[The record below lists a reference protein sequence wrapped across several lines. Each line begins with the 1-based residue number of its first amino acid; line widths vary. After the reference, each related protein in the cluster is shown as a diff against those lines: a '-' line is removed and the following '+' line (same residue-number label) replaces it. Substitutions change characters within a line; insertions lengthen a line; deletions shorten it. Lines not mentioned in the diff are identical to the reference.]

1 MASTYYTIGSKG
13 DEVKKLQQTLTNA
26 GYDTK
31 GVDGIFGA
39 NTQAAVTAY
48 QKANNLTQD
57 GIAGSQ
63 TLGSLYKPAA
73 TTQTIPQI
81 NQAAPVAPKQPAVDL
96 SALSNINLNPTVTV
110 PTYET
115 PFQDKLNSALDKI
128 LSYNPNSAYDVTTD
142 PLYAPLKQQYDNA
155 GQSAFNNQIGRLSAL
170 TGGRPSTAAVGTAT
184 ASQNQ
189 YAKDFAGTV
198 LPSLV
203 SAEQTRKQNEYNN
216 IINQL
221 EALQGADNTG
231 YNRFRD
237 TTSDTQKA
245 EEKKISDYLSTIGQY
260 SDNYQA
266 RINVVENDNDPTN
279 DYESPLLKAKRQE
292 KIAAQEAAKA
302 EAEQL
307 AYEREVE
314 QAKLTNDTKLTNA
327 QISNYAADNARQAAS
342 GGSSTTDITSLGT
355 PQQLNYFNNAFNYL
369 LEKNG
374 DDGYKAYQQL
384 LRESKDYN
392 ASMGGKLYTELGKQ
406 LQAYGKSQGTPTSI
420 NNAVTASVD
429 DLTGVIKTRFVKP
442 ATQDEEQVIDYQG
455 IADYLEQ
462 LINAGADKAKTDEL
476 ARIWGLNID

>member
-1 MASTYYTIGSKG
+1 MASTYYQIGSKG

-48 QKANNLTQD
+48 QKANNLTID
-57 GIAGSQ
+57 GVAGSQ

-73 TTQTIPQI
+73 TVQTIPQV
-81 NQAAPVAPKQPAVDL
+81 NQTAPVAPKQPAADL

-110 PTYET
+110 PTNEN
-115 PFQDKLNSALDKI
+115 PFQDRLNSALDKI

-216 IINQL
+216 IIKQL

-307 AYEREVE
+307 AYDREVE

-327 QISNYAADNARQAAS
+327 QINNYAADNARQAAS
-342 GGSSTTDITSLGT
+342 GEGGSSGSDDATLTTT
-355 PQQLNYFNNAFNYL
+355 QYFNQAKAL
-369 LEKNG
+369 LNETVATGETDSEMKPIYRPKYTKEQFETWLANLPISDKEY
-374 DDGYKAYQQL
+374 DDIIAALDLDSVEFYTP
-384 LRESKDYN
+384 
-392 ASMGGKLYTELGKQ
+392 AST
-406 LQAYGKSQGTPTSI
+406 T
-420 NNAVTASVD
+420 
-429 DLTGVIKTRFVKP
+429 TGRDVYWRTK
-442 ATQDEEQVIDYQG
+442 
-455 IADYLEQ
+455 
-462 LINAGADKAKTDEL
+462 
-476 ARIWGLNID
+476 